1 MGQCEQTLQ
10 DELAITTKSRQQ
22 TPANMTIIKLIH
34 ISCAA
39 ISISGFV
46 ARGILKLTA
55 AQYLQQRWIKIL
67 PHIID
72 AILLTTA
79 IILVIQ
85 TQQYPLTHAW
95 VTAKILM
102 LLVYIGFGMLT
113 LRFAKTQL
121 QSAIGFIGACLSF
134 TYIIAVALTKQVW
147 PITL

>member
-1 MGQCEQTLQ
+1 MTL
-10 DELAITTKSRQQ
+10 L
-22 TPANMTIIKLIH
+22 KLIH

-46 ARGILKLTA
+46 ARGIFKLTA
-55 AQYLQQRWIKIL
+55 PRFLQQRWIKIT

-85 TQQYPLTHAW
+85 TRQYPLVHGW
-95 VTAKILM
+95 VSAKILM
-102 LLVYIGFGMLT
+102 LVVYIGFGMLT
-113 LRFAKTQL
+113 LRFAKNRL
-121 QSAIGFIGACLSF
+121 QTTFGFIGACLSF

-147 PITL
+147 PFAL